1 MQQSKCSSLL
11 LSRNIY
17 IYIFFIIIIK
27 KNPRILYHYFQ
38 FDPFDKFD
46 PTYSKINER
55 FGMDLDFSN
64 INGMVCDR
72 FLKCNRVGQFS
83 M

>member
-17 IYIFFIIIIK
+17 IFYNNNK
-27 KNPRILYHYFQ
+27 KNLRILYHYFQ
-38 FDPFDKFD
+38 FEPFDKFD

>member
-17 IYIFFIIIIK
+17 IFYNNNN